1 MFILLWM
8 YLGGTICALAGAV
21 EVMIV
26 DHYRLR
32 NKMLLMIILS
42 LVWPFTYLANIFF
55 VIRDIIRRNKTEY

>member
-21 EVMIV
+21 ELMIV
-26 DHYRLR
+26 DHYWLR
-32 NKMLLMIILS
+32 KMRLMIVLS
-42 LVWPFTYLANIFF
+42 LVWPITYLANIFF